1 MRINVF
7 KNLKCQNPLY
17 QKYSYQYSAAIKRMD
32 NSFDKTSFFF
42 NNLRYVQFS
51 LHNKNSLSCNQE
63 VTSYKGF
70 AGIMIYLA
78 ASLTWEVKFPLNIYL
93 KQRTCQQFSVH
104 FISRLI
110 P

>member
-63 VTSYKGF
+63 VTSYKDF
-70 AGIMIYLA
+70 AGIMIDLF
-78 ASLTWEVKFPLNIYL
+78 SSKFNMG
-93 KQRTCQQFSVH
+93 S
-104 FISRLI
+104 
-110 P
+110 

>member
-32 NSFDKTSFFF
+32 NSFDKTSFFSIT
-42 NNLRYVQFS
+42 YVQFS
-51 LHNKNSLSCNQE
+51 LHNKNALSCNQE

-70 AGIMIYLA
+70 AGIMIDLF
-78 ASLTWEVKFPLNIYL
+78 SSKFNM
-93 KQRTCQQFSVH
+93 
-104 FISRLI
+104 
-110 P
+110 